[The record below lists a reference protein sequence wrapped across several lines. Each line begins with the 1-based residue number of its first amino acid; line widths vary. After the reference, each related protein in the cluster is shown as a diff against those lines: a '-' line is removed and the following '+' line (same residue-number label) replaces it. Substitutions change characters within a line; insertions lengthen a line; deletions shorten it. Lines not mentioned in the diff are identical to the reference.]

1 VIFHVVIVPLGGKGI
16 GEDSSDFGCGEE
28 EVGAGGSDEGK
39 IEFHVGADGGILSE
53 ENERLAV
60 AGIAIIKQS
69 SQNEDASGGDT
80 NAPTQA
86 NPVTTTAG
94 K

>member
-1 VIFHVVIVPLGGKGI
+1 M
-16 GEDSSDFGCGEE
+16 
-28 EVGAGGSDEGK
+28 GAGGSDEGK
-39 IEFHVGADGGILSE
+39 IEFHVGADGGIPSE
-53 ENERLAV
+53 EDERLAV
-60 AGIAIIKQS
+60 AGIAIITQS